1 MWHIREVPEVYWNRR
16 VFDNEVEEEYLRKA
30 EKVVCISKYI
40 YDIYEEPYTPKG
52 DVVKGYAVKGT
63 QLNTKELN
71 TNNKDKLDK
80 PLNSITNELIKR
92 KFIESSDLELFRYD
106 DLFNEILTK
115 CEYRDVIIVVSYI
128 IQKWNENKGLDE
140 DNNKIMDKFNYFK
153 KSLENNLEMITED
166 IDLGWD

>member
-1 MWHIREVPEVYWNRR
+1 M
-16 VFDNEVEEEYLRKA
+16 
-30 EKVVCISKYI
+30 
-40 YDIYEEPYTPKG
+40 
-52 DVVKGYAVKGT
+52 VKGYVVKGT

-71 TNNKDKLDK
+71 TNNKDKWDK

-115 CEYRDVIIVVSYI
+115 YEYRDVITVVSYI